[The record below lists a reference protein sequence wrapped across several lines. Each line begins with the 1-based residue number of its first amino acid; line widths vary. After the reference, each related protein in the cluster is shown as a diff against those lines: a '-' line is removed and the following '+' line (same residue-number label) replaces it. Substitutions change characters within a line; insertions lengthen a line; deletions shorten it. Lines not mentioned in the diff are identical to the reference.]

1 MTRNDP
7 HALHALSP
15 TDPAS
20 EPHAPT
26 VVADDAIT
34 ITTSGD
40 AESAPESAAALADD
54 ARVNLAMRVLVW
66 LPLRL
71 WTDCG
76 VCLFWRGAVI
86 GALAAGALATVV
98 SVLV

>member
-1 MTRNDP
+1 MTRTEP
-7 HALHALSP
+7 HALYPLPP

-20 EPHAPT
+20 EPPAPT
-26 VVADDAIT
+26 VVADAT
-34 ITTSGD
+34 ASGEPD
-40 AESAPESAAALADD
+40 AEPASEPAAALADD
-54 ARVNLAMRVLVW
+54 ARVSLAMRVLAW

-76 VCLFWRGAVI
+76 VCLFWRGAVV
-86 GALAAGALATVV
+86 GALAVGALATVV